1 MCTISNRIYALVFIQ
16 KALAGLR
23 RIDLDGLRW
32 KVFDAKG
39 QVVVYSFYTIYGNIE
54 GVGVGGHL
62 SFLFSNSKLILSTSR
77 CALFSNTSLGY
88 KY

>member
-1 MCTISNRIYALVFIQ
+1 MCTISNRICALVFIQ

-32 KVFDAKG
+32 KIFDAKG
-39 QVVVYSFYTIYGNIE
+39 QVVVYSFYTIYGSIE
-54 GVGVGGHL
+54 GVGVGDRF
-62 SFLFSNSKLILSTSR
+62 SFLFSKLILSTSP
-77 CALFSNTSLGY
+77 CALFSTTSWGY

>member
-1 MCTISNRIYALVFIQ
+1 MCTISNRIFALVFIQ

-39 QVVVYSFYTIYGNIE
+39 QVVVYSFYTIYGSIE
-54 GVGVGGHL
+54 GGWGRR
-62 SFLFSNSKLILSTSR
+62 SFFIFVFKINFEHK
-77 CALFSNTSLGY
+77 SLCFIF
-88 KY
+88 